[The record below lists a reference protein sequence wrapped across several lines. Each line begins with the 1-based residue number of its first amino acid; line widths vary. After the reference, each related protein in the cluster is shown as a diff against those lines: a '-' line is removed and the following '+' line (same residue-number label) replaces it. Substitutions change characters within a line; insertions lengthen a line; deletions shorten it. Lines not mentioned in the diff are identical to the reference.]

1 MKKSILLIALLLFAT
16 NVFATGKTVLVIESY
31 HAGYAWDA
39 SYLEGLRETLGKDY
53 TLVNFEM
60 DTKRQPKSLYQKQA
74 DLAWQKYQ
82 ELKPDLVIL
91 GDDNA
96 LKFLGPKFIAT
107 TTPVVFLG
115 VNQNPRDYVEFW
127 MGKNMTGVLER
138 PIFTLAIGSIAE
150 ILQPKPDK
158 ILVLFDN
165 GTTSR
170 ASVSEA
176 FKGKTRS
183 DISGVRIDLQLISNF
198 ELWQQTVLQAGNQ
211 GYDAIV
217 VGLYHTIV
225 GNDGKNIPA
234 DQVMKWT
241 SENTPVPPF
250 GFWDFS
256 VGKGQTIGGFVL
268 YGKEQ
273 GITAAEMA
281 KQILNGMAPK
291 DIPVVVGKKGQFLF
305 SKEELAK
312 YRLTLPADIAKKA
325 RMIQ

>member
-1 MKKSILLIALLLFAT
+1 MLRLMLFLALTAFAT
-16 NVFATGKTVLVIESY
+16 NASAAPKTVLAIESY
-31 HAGYAWDA
+31 HSDNAWDA
-39 SYLEGLRETLGKDY
+39 SYLEGLRETFGKDY
-53 TLVNFEM
+53 TLVSFEM
-60 DTKRQPKSLYQKQA
+60 DTKRLPKSLYQRQA

-96 LKFLGPKFIAT
+96 MKFLGPKFIAT
-107 TTPVVFLG
+107 DTPVVFLG
-115 VNQNPRDYVEFW
+115 INQNPRDYVEFW

-138 PIFTLAIGSIAE
+138 PIFTLAIESIAE

-170 ASVSEA
+170 ASVSET

-198 ELWQQTVLQAGNQ
+198 ERWKQTVLEATDQ

-217 VGLYHTIV
+217 VGLYHTLV
-225 GNDGKNIPA
+225 GNDGRNIPA
-234 DQVMKWT
+234 DEVMAWT

-256 VGKGQTIGGFVL
+256 VGKGLTIGGFVL

-273 GITAAEMA
+273 GIMAAEMA
-281 KQILNGMAPK
+281 KKILSGTAPK
-291 DIPVVVGKKGQFLF
+291 DIPAVVGKKGQFLF
-305 SKEELAK
+305 SKAELEK
-312 YRLTLPADIAKKA
+312 HRLTLPANIASKA
-325 RMIQ
+325 LMVQ